1 MRRTVI
7 DKAGAIGLPL
17 MGAALLAALLIAVA
31 QARGDGSSQAVLTSS
46 KGGSFAIKGN
56 VGGLY
61 PGRRKHFAL
70 TVFNRN
76 GFPIRV
82 TSIRVRVGNAAGCAR
97 SNLVVGS
104 YRGSLRVG
112 AKRKRRVWLPITMR
126 RGATDACIGARF
138 TLSYVG
144 KAVKG

>member
-1 MRRTVI
+1 
-7 DKAGAIGLPL
+7 
-17 MGAALLAALLIAVA
+17 
-31 QARGDGSSQAVLTSS
+31 VLKSS
-46 KGGSFAIKGN
+46 KGGSFAIKGH

-70 TVFNRN
+70 TVSNRN

-82 TSIRVRVGNAAGCAR
+82 TSIRVRVVNAAGCAR

-104 YRGSLRVG
+104 FRGSLRVG

-126 RGATDACIGARF
+126 RGATDVCIGARF
-138 TLSYVG
+138 KLTYVG
-144 KAVKG
+144 KGVKG